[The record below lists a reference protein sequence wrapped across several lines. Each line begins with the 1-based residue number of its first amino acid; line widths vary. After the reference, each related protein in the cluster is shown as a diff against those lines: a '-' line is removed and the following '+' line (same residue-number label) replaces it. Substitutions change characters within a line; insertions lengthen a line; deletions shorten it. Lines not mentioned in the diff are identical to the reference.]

1 MLSSIDS
8 SNFFKVGLLALITCV
23 ILTGCGASLPEREE
37 QGRHLPPPKTE
48 TVGGIPDIVDNSS
61 LPAGSGS
68 SNSREPVP
76 DLYSVV
82 AQSLPV
88 RELLFTIAR
97 DAGIN
102 IDIHPDV
109 SGRVSLNAVD
119 QTLPQILDRIARQT
133 NIRWSVDISGNLL
146 IEHDQPYWH
155 TYRVNYVNVQRSSTT
170 TAEIAT
176 AIGGTGNNTS
186 SLSITQNSTNN
197 FWQTLTENL
206 EKLAFE
212 EEPSDDEEPTEE
224 DSDSADK
231 GESSTEATEKDGS
244 ENVIANP
251 ESGIVAIKAT
261 ANKHQ
266 EIQSFLNYVETR
278 SLQQVL
284 IEATVVEVTL
294 NDRYRAG
301 VDWSKLSLNGEGFA
315 QNLTAGNLNNAPNNV
330 FTINNG
336 SDISATVRALSEFGN
351 SQVLSSPKIM
361 ALNNQSAMLRVVDNR
376 VYFTID
382 VEPAT
387 FSNGELQTVA
397 TFETEI
403 NTVPVGFSM
412 SVTPQI
418 GDGDQVTL
426 NVRPTISRIVRFV
439 NDPNPI
445 LAQEGV
451 TNAIPEIQIRE
462 MESVLKVYSGQ
473 TAILGGLMQDSLET
487 NTDGLP
493 TVSRVPV
500 LGNLFSYRDD
510 TAAKSEL
517 IIFIKPI
524 VVRQP
529 SLEADL
535 KEYRHFLPRGGSSK
549 LSTSKTINS
558 DFWGR

>member
-1 MLSSIDS
+1 MTASIDS
-8 SNFFKVGLLALITCV
+8 SRRLALAT
-23 ILTGCGASLPEREE
+23 LTYMICIVMAGCGASLPQREE
-37 QGRHLPPPKTE
+37 QGRHLPPP
-48 TVGGIPDIVDNSS
+48 VQNNAGDIPDIVNSPVS
-61 LPAGSGS
+61 SSEIASSSAGES
-68 SNSREPVP
+68 VP

-82 AQSLPV
+82 AQDLPV

-109 SGRVSLNAVD
+109 GGRVSLNAVD
-119 QTLPQILDRIARQT
+119 QTLPQILDRISRQT
-133 NIRWSVDISGNLL
+133 NIRWTVDINGNLM

-155 TYRVNYVNVQRSSTT
+155 TYQVNYVNVQRTSSTS
-170 TAEIAT
+170 AEIST
-176 AIGGTGNNTS
+176 SIGGGDNRNIS
-186 SLSITQNSTNN
+186 SSTIEQNSGNN
-197 FWQTLTENL
+197 FWTTLTDNL
-206 EKLAFE
+206 AKLAFE
-212 EEPSDDEEPTEE
+212 EEPEEEDTSAEDEQSEEASTEE
-224 DSDSADK
+224 S
-231 GESSTEATEKDGS
+231 EEKDGS
-244 ENVIANP
+244 DNVIVNP
-251 ESGIVAIKAT
+251 ETGVIAIKAT
-261 ANKHQ
+261 ASKHQ
-266 EIQSFLNYVETR
+266 EVESFLNYVESR

-301 VDWSKLSLNGEGFA
+301 VDWSKLSLNNEGFS
-315 QNLTAGNLNNAPNNV
+315 QNLTAGNLNNPPNNV
-330 FTINNG
+330 FTIDNG
-336 SDISATVRALSEFGN
+336 SDISATVRALSEFGD

-376 VYFTID
+376 VYFTIE

-397 TFETEI
+397 TFETSL

-418 GDGDQVTL
+418 GNGDQVTL
-426 NVRPTISRIVRFV
+426 NVRPTISRIIRFV

-473 TAILGGLMQDSLET
+473 TAILGGLMQDSLDR

-510 TAAKSEL
+510 TASKSEL

-524 VVRQP
+524 VVNQP
-529 SLEADL
+529 SLDADL
-535 KEYRHFLPRGGSSK
+535 KEYKNFLPKKGGSK
-549 LSTSKTINS
+549 LNTSSSINS
-558 DFWGR
+558 SFWGQ

>member
-1 MLSSIDS
+1 MESSINTTRILKAS
-8 SNFFKVGLLALITCV
+8 TIMVLAFFFLAA
-23 ILTGCGASLPEREE
+23 CGATLPDRSTEGRHIPLPETELSE
-37 QGRHLPPPKTE
+37 DIPEIVESSISANDLPE
-48 TVGGIPDIVDNSS
+48 NSAS
-61 LPAGSGS
+61 QPT
-68 SNSREPVP
+68 P

-82 AQSLPV
+82 AQDLPV

-102 IDIHPDV
+102 IDVHPDV
-109 SGRVSLNAVD
+109 AGRVSLNAVD
-119 QTLPQILDRIARQT
+119 QTLPQILDRISRQT
-133 NIRWSVDISGNLL
+133 KIRWSVDSSGNLL
-146 IEHDQPYWH
+146 IEHDQPYWR
-155 TYRVNYVNVQRSSTT
+155 TYTVNYVNVQRNSSTS
-170 TAEIAT
+170 AEIAT
-176 AIGGTGNNTS
+176 AIGGSGGNS
-186 SLSITQNSTNN
+186 SSSSITQSSENN
-197 FWQTLTENL
+197 FWPTLIGNL
-206 EKLAFE
+206 AKLAFE
-212 EEPSDDEEPTEE
+212 EKPAVEETGDSEDEGEE
-224 DSDSADK
+224 
-231 GESSTEATEKDGS
+231 ESSSEGATESDGS

-251 ESGIVAIKAT
+251 ESGVIVIKAT

-266 EIQSFLNYVETR
+266 EVQSFLNFVESR
-278 SLQQVL
+278 ALQQVM

-301 VDWSKLSLNGEGFA
+301 VDWSKLSLNGEGFT
-315 QNLTAGNLNNAPNNV
+315 QSLTAGNISTPPNNV

-336 SDISATVRALSEFGN
+336 SDISATVRALSQFGD

-361 ALNNQSAMLRVVDNR
+361 ALNNQSALLRVVDNR

-397 TFETEI
+397 TFETAI

-412 SVTPQI
+412 SVTPQV
-418 GDGDQVTL
+418 GDSDQVTL

-473 TAILGGLMQDSLET
+473 TAVLGGLMQDSLEK

-510 TAAKSEL
+510 TASKSEL
-517 IIFIKPI
+517 IIFIKP
-524 VVRQP
+524 VVVHQP
-529 SLEADL
+529 SLDADL
-535 KEYRHFLPRGGSSK
+535 KEYRHYLPAGGGSK
-549 LSTSKTINS
+549 LNTSKTINS